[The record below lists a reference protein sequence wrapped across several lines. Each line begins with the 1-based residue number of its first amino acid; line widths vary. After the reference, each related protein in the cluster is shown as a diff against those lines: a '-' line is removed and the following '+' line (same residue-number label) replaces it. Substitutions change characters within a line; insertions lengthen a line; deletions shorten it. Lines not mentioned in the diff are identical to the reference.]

1 MKIKITAITLMSL
14 LLFSA
19 CNNID
24 PTADKTLGSSGIIE
38 TKSDSTAA
46 DETELSETE
55 ILTAYEPT
63 ESDLAVAEW
72 FENYMTDEE
81 YFSDLKS
88 YQYYARTLG
97 KDKDFFSDPSM
108 WEVYYSKTVNI
119 NADVDEQDTYI
130 IRLDP
135 NKLMEVYAENNE
147 TTVDE
152 LCTELSVSR
161 AQLYYNWGYDPANE
175 NYAKEHEKNTATY
188 SDRERDIFGADNGED
203 RKAVMSSHMI
213 VADREE
219 ETAEYSSEMSDTLR
233 IKRRDTLN
241 AFTEN
246 GKFYSDFLQEEK
258 EPAFKI
264 NGIGIRAVIPMTLP
278 NAFADAAENGSADIS
293 IMINESP
300 FVYGCTDDDRI
311 NMAMLIEYLNN

>member
-1 MKIKITAITLMSL
+1 MNIRKISVIISAM

-19 CNNID
+19 CHDTQENESGI
-24 PTADKTLGSSGIIE
+24 TLGESSDVKAASETTQEMTAAE
-38 TKSDSTAA
+38 TKASEPADSDI
-46 DETELSETE
+46 
-55 ILTAYEPT
+55 IL
-63 ESDLAVAEW
+63 AEW
-72 FENYMTDEE
+72 FVDNMTDEE

-108 WEVYYSKTVNI
+108 WEVFYSERVNI
-119 NADVDEQDTYI
+119 NADVDGQDTYI

-147 TTVDE
+147 ITVDE
-152 LCTELSVSR
+152 LCAGLSVSR

-175 NYAKEHEKNTATY
+175 NYAKEHEKNAVTY
-188 SDRERDIFGADNGED
+188 SVRERDIFGADNGED

-213 VADREE
+213 VVDREE

-246 GKFYSDFLQEEK
+246 GRFYSDFLQEEK

-311 NMAMLIEYLNN
+311 NMAALIEYLNN